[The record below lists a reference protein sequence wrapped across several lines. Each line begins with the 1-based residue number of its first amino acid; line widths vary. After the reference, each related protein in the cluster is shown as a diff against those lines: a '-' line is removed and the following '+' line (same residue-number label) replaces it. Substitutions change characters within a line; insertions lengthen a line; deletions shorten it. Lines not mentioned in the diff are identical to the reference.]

1 MIGDALKKVV
11 DSQDLT
17 RDEAEASM
25 NEIMAGQAT
34 DAQIAAFITALRMKG
49 ETVDEI
55 SGFARVMRAKAVSI
69 NPKAKVVVDTCG
81 TGGDLSGTFN
91 ISTTAAFVAAGAGVT
106 VAKHGNRSVSS
117 HCGSADLL
125 EALGVNLEIGPE
137 KVQAAIDEVGIG
149 FMFAPLMHKAMKYAI
164 GPRRQIGIRT
174 VFNILGPL
182 TNPAQ
187 ATAQVLGVYDP
198 KLAPVIAKVLR
209 NLGVKHALVVHG
221 QGLDELTVTGDS
233 RVSEL
238 KGGLVENYDVELECL
253 DLRTA
258 SLADIRCGSLE
269 ENISVTKSVLAG
281 AAGPARD
288 VVLLNASAAL
298 VAADNVDS
306 LKDGLGVAAASID
319 SGAAQTKLAEL
330 IEFTNS

>member
-1 MIGDALKKVV
+1 MITEAIKKVV
-11 DSQDLT
+11 DKEDLST
-17 RDEAEASM
+17 AEATAAM
-25 NEIMAGQAT
+25 TEIMEGQAT
-34 DAQIAAFITALRMKG
+34 DAQIAALITALRMKG

-55 SGFARVMRAKAVSI
+55 SGFAQVMRDKAVPI

-81 TGGDLSGTFN
+81 TGGDLTGTFN

-125 EALGVNLEIGPE
+125 EGLGINLEIGPE

-149 FMFAPLMHKAMKYAI
+149 FMFAPMMHKAMKYAI

-209 NLGVKHALVVHG
+209 NLGVNHALVVHG
-221 QGLDELTVTGDS
+221 QGLDELTITGDS
-233 RVSEL
+233 QVSEL
-238 KGGLVENYDVELECL
+238 KGGLVENYDVELDCL
-253 DLRTA
+253 DLQTA
-258 SLADIRCGSLE
+258 ALDDIRCRSLAD
-269 ENISVTKSVLAG
+269 NISVSKSVLAG
-281 AAGPARD
+281 VAGPARD
-288 VVLLNASAAL
+288 VVLLNAAAAL
-298 VAADNVDS
+298 VAADRVDS
-306 LKDGLGVAAASID
+306 LKDGLAPASEAID
-319 SGAAQTKLAEL
+319 SGAAQAKLEAL
-330 IEFTNS
+330 IRFTNS